1 MAAAPRRLACV
12 RPRPCTSPSWAVRR
26 PAGRKGGPHRGDD
39 QRRHTHGR
47 RRPAGGAGA
56 AHQVPAPGRE
66 GGSGPAARQALG
78 GPPAPRA
85 RARPGTPRRRRAGA
99 PAPRPRRSCLGCGKR
114 LGAHAGCAQPCV
126 EELTK
131 KHGAQVPFAHSGR
144 PESCRAHGRKPL
156 PTGRQGG
163 SCVRQRDVTLQSP

>member
-1 MAAAPRRLACV
+1 VAAAPRRLACV
-12 RPRPCTSPSWAVRR
+12 RRRPCTSPSRAVRR

-39 QRRHTHGR
+39 QCRHTHGR

-114 LGAHAGCAQPCV
+114 LGAHAGRAQPYV
-126 EELTK
+126 EGLTWRR
-131 KHGAQVPFAHSGR
+131 GVQAPVTQSGR
-144 PESCRAHGRKPL
+144 PESHRAIGRKRL
-156 PTGRQGG
+156 PAGRQEV
-163 SCVRQRDVTLQSP
+163 SCVRQRGV

>member
-56 AHQVPAPGRE
+56 AHQVPAAGRE

-85 RARPGTPRRRRAGA
+85 RARPGTPRQRRAGA
-99 PAPRPRRSCLGCGKR
+99 PAPRGRGAAAWAVASVWARMQGAPSRVWRNLPRSMARRFL
-114 LGAHAGCAQPCV
+114 LHTAGGQSPA
-126 EELTK
+126 
-131 KHGAQVPFAHSGR
+131 GR
-144 PESCRAHGRKPL
+144 
-156 PTGRQGG
+156 TGGSRYRQGG
-163 SCVRQRDVTLQSP
+163 KAGRV